1 MEASDRQGIF
11 KNIRKDISTE
21 TKDRDG
27 YVYYIKKNL
36 LLDDCTTATVDQDQ
50 KIRFCERYQDG
61 TVVPGIT
68 DEQLI
73 TVLLDRYSRIHK
85 DNKIEKLLIELLDV
99 INN

>member
-1 MEASDRQGIF
+1 MEASARQGIF

-36 LLDDCTTATVDQDQ
+36 LLDDGTTATVDQDQ

-73 TVLLDRYSRIHK
+73 TVLLDRYSRVYN

-99 INN
+99 INS